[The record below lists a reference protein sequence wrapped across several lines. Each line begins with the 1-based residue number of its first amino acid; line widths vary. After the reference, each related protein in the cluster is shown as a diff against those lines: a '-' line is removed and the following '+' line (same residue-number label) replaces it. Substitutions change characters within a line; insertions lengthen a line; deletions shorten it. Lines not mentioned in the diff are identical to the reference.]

1 MDSEKNG
8 AVPKERGSPY
18 RVRRKCD
25 SIGGMRRKPAA
36 PVFKPYTMAQPSL
49 IPPSWEELIPA
60 GHPVRVVNGA
70 VERINIEALLRKY
83 KGGGTSSY
91 HPQMMLKVLVYGY
104 TQRVYSSR
112 QIAKALRENVNYIW
126 LSGGNRPDF
135 RTINA
140 FRGEKMRGVIEE
152 VFTSVLELLVGEG
165 YVKLESYFVDGTKV
179 EANANRHKVVWAKS
193 RAKYQERL
201 REKVKELLK
210 EIDAATAA
218 EDEEYGDKDLDEM
231 EGGGGGI
238 DAEKLEKKIDELN
251 RRLKEQ
257 PEDKKL
263 AKAVKVMEKDYLP
276 RQKRYEEQE
285 RKLAGRSSYSKTD
298 EDATFM
304 RMKEDRGAEKP
315 LPKPAYNVQTGTE
328 GQFVVGFSLHQRA
341 GDTTCLIPHLEGVK
355 ASLQAIAQRKPE
367 VLPPLDHPLG
377 CLPQNISADAGYGS
391 EENYAY
397 LADHQ
402 LENYVKYNTF
412 HREQQHH
419 RKPELIRKALF
430 RSENLPYDAEKDVF
444 TCPANQH
451 LTYRST
457 SHERTANG
465 YWTEL
470 RHYEASGCDTCPLK
484 PECTR
489 AKHNRH
495 LRVSFRLRRFREL
508 APTNLLSEKGKT
520 LRVQR
525 NIEVESVFGQ
535 IKHNMHFRRFSLR
548 GLDKVKTE
556 WGLVCIAHNMQ
567 KLAG

>member
-1 MDSEKNG
+1 
-8 AVPKERGSPY
+8 
-18 RVRRKCD
+18 
-25 SIGGMRRKPAA
+25 MRRKPAA
-36 PVFKPYTMAQPSL
+36 PTFKEYTAGQASL
-49 IPPSWEELIPA
+49 IPPSWEELIPT
-60 GHPVRVVNGA
+60 GHPVRVVNRA

-91 HPQMMLKVLVYGY
+91 HPRMMLKVLVYAY

-112 QIAKALRENVNYIW
+112 QIAKAMRENVNYIW

-140 FRGEKMRGVIEE
+140 FRGERMQEVIEE
-152 VFTSVLELLVGEG
+152 VFTSVLELLVAEG
-165 YVKLESYFVDGTKV
+165 YVKLENYFVDGTKV

-193 RAKYQERL
+193 RAKYQQRL
-201 REKVKELLK
+201 REKVQELLK
-210 EIDAATAA
+210 EIDAVNTA

-231 EGGGGGI
+231 EGGKGGI

-257 PEDKKL
+257 PEDKQL
-263 AKAVKVMEKDYLP
+263 AQAVKVMEKDYLP

-285 RKLAGRSSYSKTD
+285 RKLAGRNSYSKTD

-355 ASLQAIAQRKPE
+355 ASLQAIVQRKPE
-367 VLPPLDHPLG
+367 ILPQQDDHPR
-377 CLPQNISADAGYGS
+377 CLPRNISADAGYGS

-397 LADHQ
+397 FADHY

-430 RSENLPYDAEKDVF
+430 RTENLPYDAEKDAF
-444 TCPANQH
+444 TCPANQP
-451 LTYRST
+451 LTYRGT
-457 SHERTANG
+457 SHERTENG

-470 RHYEASGCDTCPLK
+470 RHYEASACRTCPLK

-495 LRVSFRLRRFREL
+495 LRVSFRLRRFREQ
-508 APTNLLSEKGKT
+508 ARTNLLSEQGKA
-520 LRVQR
+520 LRIQR
-525 NIEVESVFGQ
+525 NVEVESVFGQ
-535 IKHNMHFRRFSLR
+535 IKHNMRFRRFSLR
-548 GLDKVKTE
+548 GLEKVKTE

>member
-1 MDSEKNG
+1 MKRKRG
-8 AVPKERGSPY
+8 APT
-18 RVRRKCD
+18 
-25 SIGGMRRKPAA
+25 
-36 PVFKPYTMAQPSL
+36 FKPYTQAQPSL
-49 IPPSWEELIPA
+49 IPPSWEELISA
-60 GHPVRVVNGA
+60 NHLVRVVNRA
-70 VERINIEALLRKY
+70 VEGMDLEGLLRKY

-91 HPQMMLKVLVYGY
+91 HPRMMLKVLVYAY

-112 QIAKALRENVNYIW
+112 QIAKALRENVNFMW

-140 FRGEKMRGVIEE
+140 FRGEKMKGVIEA
-152 VFTSVLELLVGEG
+152 VFTSVLELLVEEG
-165 YVKLESYFVDGTKV
+165 YVKLENYFVDGSKV

-201 REKVKELLK
+201 RQKVKGLLK
-210 EIDAATAA
+210 EIEAVNEA
-218 EDEEYGDKDLDEM
+218 ENEEYGDNDLE
-231 EGGGGGI
+231 ELGGGGEI
-238 DAEKLEKKIDELN
+238 DAEKLEKKIAELN
-251 RRLKEQ
+251 QRLKEK

-298 EDATFM
+298 EDATFF

-341 GDTTCLIPHLEGVK
+341 GDTACLIPHLEGVK
-355 ASLQAIAQRKPE
+355 ANLSSIARRKPDLFPQPE
-367 VLPPLDHPLG
+367 G
-377 CLPQNISADAGYGS
+377 QSRYLPQNISADAGYGS

-397 LADHQ
+397 CEEHHLG
-402 LENYVKYNTF
+402 NYVKYNTF
-412 HREQQHH
+412 HREQQKH
-419 RKPELIRKALF
+419 RKPALIRKAIF
-430 RSENLPYDAEKDVF
+430 RTENLPYDAQTDAF
-444 TCPANQH
+444 ICPANQP
-451 LTYRST
+451 LTYRGT
-457 SHERTANG
+457 RRERTENG

-470 RHYEASGCDTCPLK
+470 RHYEATGCNTCPLK

-489 AKHNRH
+489 AKGNRH
-495 LRVSFRLRRFREL
+495 MRVSFRLRRYREQ
-508 APTNLLSEKGKT
+508 AKNNLLSEQGRF

-525 NIEVESVFGQ
+525 NVEVESVFGH
-535 IKHNMHFRRFSLR
+535 IKHNMCFRRFSLR
-548 GLDKVKTE
+548 GLEKVKTE
-556 WGLVCIAHNMQ
+556 WGLVCMAHNMR

>member
-1 MDSEKNG
+1 
-8 AVPKERGSPY
+8 
-18 RVRRKCD
+18 
-25 SIGGMRRKPAA
+25 MRRKRATPT
-36 PVFKPYTMAQPSL
+36 FKPYVMNQPSL

-70 VERINIEALLRKY
+70 IEQVNLEALLGQY

-91 HPQMMLKVLVYGY
+91 HPRMMLKVLVYAY

-112 QIAKALRENVNYIW
+112 QIAKALGENVNYIW

-135 RTINA
+135 RTLNA
-140 FRGEKMRGVIEE
+140 FRGERMKGVIEA
-152 VFTSVLELLVGEG
+152 VFTAVLEILIGEG
-165 YVKLESYFVDGTKV
+165 YVQLENYFVDGTKV

-210 EIDAATAA
+210 EIDGVNAA
-218 EDEEYGDKDLDEM
+218 EDEVYGDKDLDEKA
-231 EGGGGGI
+231 GGGEI
-238 DAEKLEKKIDELN
+238 DAERIKQKIDELN
-251 RRLKEQ
+251 RRLRKQ
-257 PEDKKL
+257 PENKKL
-263 AKAVKVMEKDYLP
+263 AKAVKVLEKDYLP
-276 RQKRYEEQE
+276 REKRYEEQE

-341 GDTTCLIPHLEGVK
+341 GDTTCLIPHLEGVR
-355 ASLQAIAQRKPE
+355 ANLQAIAQRRPE
-367 VLPPLDHPLG
+367 VLPQEDG
-377 CLPQNISADAGYGS
+377 KVRCLPKNLSADAGYGS

-397 LADHQ
+397 CDDHR
-402 LENYVKYNTF
+402 LGKYVKYNTF

-419 RKPELIRKALF
+419 RKTELIRKAQF
-430 RSENLPYDAEKDVF
+430 RTENLPYDPQTDTF
-444 TCPANQH
+444 TCPAHQR
-451 LTYRST
+451 LTFRGL
-457 SHERTANG
+457 SHERTENG

-470 RHYEASGCDTCPLK
+470 RHYEATGCDTCPLK

-495 LRVSFRLRRFREL
+495 LRISFRLRRFREQ
-508 APTNLLSEKGKT
+508 ARTNLLSDRGKAM
-520 LRVQR
+520 RIQR
-525 NIEVESVFGQ
+525 NVEVESVFGH
-535 IKHNMHFRRFSLR
+535 IKHNMRFRRFSLR
-548 GLDKVKTE
+548 GLEKVKTE
-556 WGLVCIAHNMQ
+556 WGLICIAHNMQ
-567 KLAG
+567 KLAAQ

>member
-1 MDSEKNG
+1 
-8 AVPKERGSPY
+8 
-18 RVRRKCD
+18 
-25 SIGGMRRKPAA
+25 
-36 PVFKPYTMAQPSL
+36 MAQASL
-49 IPPSWEELIPA
+49 IPPSWDELIPA

-91 HPQMMLKVLVYGY
+91 HPRMMLKVLVYAY

-140 FRGEKMRGVIEE
+140 FRGERMKEVIEE
-152 VFTSVLELLVGEG
+152 VFTSVLELLVAEG
-165 YVKLESYFVDGTKV
+165 YVKLENYFVDGTKV

-201 REKVKELLK
+201 REKVQELLK
-210 EIDAATAA
+210 EIDAVNAA

-238 DAEKLEKKIDELN
+238 DAEKLEKKIGELN
-251 RRLKEQ
+251 RKLREQ

-263 AKAVKVMEKDYLP
+263 AQAVKVMEKDYLP

-285 RKLAGRSSYSKTD
+285 RKLAGRNSYSKTD

-328 GQFVVGFSLHQRA
+328 GQFVVGYSLHQRA
-341 GDTTCLIPHLEGVK
+341 GDTTCLIPHLEGVQ
-355 ASLQAIAQRKPE
+355 ASLQAIAQRQPE
-367 VLPPLDHPLG
+367 VLPTQDDQPRG
-377 CLPQNISADAGYGS
+377 LPQNISADAGYGS

-402 LENYVKYNTF
+402 LGNYVKYNTF

-419 RKPELIRKALF
+419 RKPELIRKAQF
-430 RSENLPYDAEKDVF
+430 RTENLPYDAEKDVF
-444 TCPANQH
+444 TCPANH
-451 LTYRST
+451 PLTYRGT
-457 SHERTANG
+457 SHERTENG

-489 AKHNRH
+489 TKHNRH
-495 LRVSFRLRRFREL
+495 LRVSFRLRRFREQ
-508 APTNLLSEKGKT
+508 ARTNLLSERGKA

-548 GLDKVKTE
+548 GLEKVKTE